1 MGFNKA
7 GYEAGDAETYL
18 HKAKA
23 LEIEEEAVIVG
34 WLTQYSF
41 KPFLP

>member
-1 MGFNKA
+1 MKLVMLKLS
-7 GYEAGDAETYL
+7 YL